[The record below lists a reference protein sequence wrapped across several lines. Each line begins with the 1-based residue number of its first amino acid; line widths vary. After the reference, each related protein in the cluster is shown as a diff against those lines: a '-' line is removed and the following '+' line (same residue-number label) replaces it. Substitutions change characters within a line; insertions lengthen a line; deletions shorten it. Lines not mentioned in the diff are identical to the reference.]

1 MTKKTW
7 FFSLSRQS
15 IYLFS
20 SSLFD
25 NLSFFHQTIKFAH
38 DKFWRTNIWILKFK
52 KVITFH
58 FSGGFKFHF
67 LKNFHFCFQ
76 GALERSQMIYN
87 LGLYPYLS
95 DTPKLDHLGI
105 HGEWNNYKKK
115 INFIYAGKKTREIQN
130 LILFMSRSKKIT
142 WNWIE
147 HYTTIFFV
155 VF

>member
-1 MTKKTW
+1 MKKTW

-20 SSLFD
+20 SSSFD
-25 NLSFFHQTIKFAH
+25 NLSFFRQTIKFAH

-105 HGEWNNYKKK
+105 HGEWNYMKK
-115 INFIYAGKKTREIQN
+115 INIIHAGKKTREILKSNTIYKQKQKN
-130 LILFMSRSKKIT
+130 YVKLIRTLHCQFFFLF
-142 WNWIE
+142 
-147 HYTTIFFV
+147 F
-155 VF
+155 